1 MRASQ
6 MLAAHYDPE
15 KGTIFIKALHDR
27 VIYFLGSN
35 LESSAQTW
43 ALTNQTVTSLSIIP
57 PKMGRQGLIALVVSS
72 QSKNPEK
79 VDFFLP
85 VYCKNDKPFVDLEND
100 WQPSAKRLLQ
110 ITGHYYLH
118 TAIASKIFTTYTYCN
133 KSNECHVDGNLLCKY
148 AMMEVD
154 AAHIIA
160 AARAPKQEEWVKKKL
175 EQVTKAFNVA
185 RNEAEVK
192 IRSLENEIIQLKE
205 KHWTQVLE
213 VAKIMGEI
221 AVIID
226 QAWFTKDANDKL
238 FQVAIT
244 LGGNEM
250 VEHYKRCVKHQR
262 S

>member
-57 PKMGRQGLIALVVSS
+57 PKMGRQGLIALVVSN
-72 QSKNPEK
+72 QGKNPEK

-85 VYCKNDKPFVDLEND
+85 VYCKNNKPFVDLEND

-118 TAIASKIFTTYTYCN
+118 TVIASKIFTTCQYN
-133 KSNECHVDGNLLCKY
+133 KSNEYQVDGNILCKY

-154 AAHIIA
+154 AAHVIA
-160 AARAPKQEEWVKKKL
+160 AARAPKQEEWAKKKL
-175 EQVTKAFNVA
+175 KQETKAFNLA
-185 RNEAEVK
+185 RNEAEAK
-192 IRSLENEIIQLKE
+192 TRNLESEIIQLKE
-205 KHWTQVLE
+205 KNKTQALE
-213 VAKIMGEI
+213 AAKIMGEI
-221 AVIID
+221 TVIID
-226 QAWFTKDANDKL
+226 QAWFTKDAREKL
-238 FQVAIT
+238 FQLAIT
-244 LGGNEM
+244 LGGKEM
-250 VEHYKRCVKHQR
+250 VELYKRCVKHQR